1 MRKEVIS
8 LQTDPR
14 SPDRGQYAFV
24 QDLIKAVAYETLPKR
39 DRKQKHLAV
48 AAHLLETWTSDEDEI
63 VEVVAS
69 HFLTAYQLA
78 PSAPDAEEVKSRAR
92 ELLTRAAE
100 RAAALA
106 ASEAAQRYFEQA
118 LELTDDARVRAGLEE
133 RAGQMAL
140 LSGSERASAHFES
153 AISTL
158 EAIGETHASARVSA
172 RLGEADFLQERLEHG
187 VERME
192 AAFALLANEEP
203 DADLATLAAQLGR
216 LHVFTGAHELAAK
229 RLEFALEMAE
239 TLMLPEQLSQALNTK
254 AVLLAFQGRRQEA
267 MALGRHA
274 LKVALE
280 NDLAAA
286 ALRAY
291 NNLGAFLAA
300 YDQYTETH
308 ALTEAALELARRIG
322 ERNFELW
329 LIAVNGRLA
338 VEAGRWDEALQTV
351 DELRG
356 SGELTPT
363 SAGLLLY
370 AVPVYV
376 NQGRLD
382 RARELLDALSHTK
395 HSEEVQIRSSFAW
408 AEAALLRA
416 EGDLK
421 AALAAASRSTEGR
434 HEIGIASVKGGLVE
448 ELEAAMLTDPA
459 KAEELV
465 ANLERLRPG
474 ESTPF
479 LAAQAARFRARLS
492 PAAAEQGFASALAGF
507 QELSMPFWTAVSLLE
522 QAEWLSEGSR
532 GPEAVPLLEEAGR
545 IFDELHARPW
555 LERLARVGKLVSVS
569 A

>member
-1 MRKEVIS
+1 
-8 LQTDPR
+8 
-14 SPDRGQYAFV
+14 
-24 QDLIKAVAYETLPKR
+24 
-39 DRKQKHLAV
+39 
-48 AAHLLETWTSDEDEI
+48 
-63 VEVVAS
+63 
-69 HFLTAYQLA
+69 
-78 PSAPDAEEVKSRAR
+78 
-92 ELLTRAAE
+92 
-100 RAAALA
+100 
-106 ASEAAQRYFEQA
+106 
-118 LELTDDARVRAGLEE
+118 
-133 RAGQMAL
+133 MAL

-158 EAIGETHASARVSA
+158 EAIGETHTSARVSA
-172 RLGEADFLQERLEHG
+172 RLGEADFLQERLERG

-229 RLEFALEMAE
+229 RLEFTLEMAE

-363 SAGLLLY
+363 SAGLLLS
-370 AVPVYV
+370 
-376 NQGRLD
+376 RC
-382 RARELLDALSHTK
+382 
-395 HSEEVQIRSSFAW
+395 
-408 AEAALLRA
+408 
-416 EGDLK
+416 
-421 AALAAASRSTEGR
+421 RST
-434 HEIGIASVKGGLVE
+434 
-448 ELEAAMLTDPA
+448 
-459 KAEELV
+459 
-465 ANLERLRPG
+465 
-474 ESTPF
+474 
-479 LAAQAARFRARLS
+479 
-492 PAAAEQGFASALAGF
+492 
-507 QELSMPFWTAVSLLE
+507 
-522 QAEWLSEGSR
+522 
-532 GPEAVPLLEEAGR
+532 
-545 IFDELHARPW
+545 
-555 LERLARVGKLVSVS
+555 
-569 A
+569 